1 MDLNSSPN
9 DVLPFSNLPFTE
21 NNFELMIEIMKTM
34 LRLTRAF
41 LQTMDKKFAPNWHCI
56 MGGSLG
62 FEVALFSPKFLRL
75 LAITYQK
82 LSFCS
87 FDGSVSQ
94 VVCEKHSLLYMYY
107 GGNCAILLFKY

>member
-1 MDLNSSPN
+1 
-9 DVLPFSNLPFTE
+9 
-21 NNFELMIEIMKTM
+21 M

-87 FDGSVSQ
+87 FDGISQ